1 LCNRRASVRPSK
13 LEQGRRLRRFGFVKR
28 LLVLG
33 LLCALLS
40 GCGVA
45 AFPCRVGG
53 AAVDMVPL
61 VGHPAATPFNAC
73 AGAIDPGG

>member
-1 LCNRRASVRPSK
+1 MVVN
-13 LEQGRRLRRFGFVKR
+13 R
-28 LLVLG
+28 LLAIG
-33 LLCALLS
+33 LLVSSLA

-53 AAVDMVPL
+53 AAVAMVPL
-61 VGHPAATPFNAC
+61 VGHPAAAPFSAC

>member
-1 LCNRRASVRPSK
+1 MV
-13 LEQGRRLRRFGFVKR
+13 VIR
-28 LLVLG
+28 LLAIG
-33 LLCALLS
+33 LLVSFLP

-53 AAVDMVPL
+53 AAVAMVPL
-61 VGHPAATPFNAC
+61 VGHPAAAPFDAC

>member
-1 LCNRRASVRPSK
+1 LCNRRASARPSN
-13 LEQGRRLRRFGFVKR
+13 LEQGLPRRRFEFVKG
-28 LLVLG
+28 LLALG

-61 VGHPAATPFNAC
+61 VGHPAATPFDAC